1 MADLNK
7 VWQRQKV
14 NKKKKQTIP
23 EMIDNFVGRSG
34 EFEDLLNTTSRRDL
48 QKALITVLYSNRYKK
63 QDHFVKELGIDFQL
77 VRGVLYKYNEDSKHQ
92 LL

>member
-1 MADLNK
+1 MAPDSLNNVVSSLVPKQKPPHPDGERTWNNFQLRRNIFRSFSQFYKQKVADLNK

-34 EFEDLLNTTSRRDL
+34 EFEDLL
-48 QKALITVLYSNRYKK
+48 
-63 QDHFVKELGIDFQL
+63 
-77 VRGVLYKYNEDSKHQ
+77 
-92 LL
+92 